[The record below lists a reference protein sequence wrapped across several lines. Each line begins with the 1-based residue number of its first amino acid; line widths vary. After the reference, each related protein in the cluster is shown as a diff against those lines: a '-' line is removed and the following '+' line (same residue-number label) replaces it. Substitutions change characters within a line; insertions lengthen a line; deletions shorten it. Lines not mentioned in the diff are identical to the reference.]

1 MVVKY
6 VFSIQPYGEILFP
19 VMRINV
25 SIYRGHGVPDDVDLV
40 HPTVQK
46 RVLPL

>member
-1 MVVKY
+1 
-6 VFSIQPYGEILFP
+6 
-19 VMRINV
+19 MRIDNV
-25 SIYRGHGVPDDVDLV
+25 SIYRGHGVTDDVDLV